1 MDVPIKLVDVNPAA
15 GARLRHSFD
24 FGYVEVLHL
33 QISVDARSIFLGEC
47 RAQLLP
53 AQLSQSHRRVPAHFA
68 LQKRHVACFC
78 SCIISTVLLRK
89 VTFLV
94 RQSAKCAGH
103 VLTMIRN

>member
-33 QISVDARSIFLGEC
+33 QISVDAHSILLGER

-53 AQLSQSHRRVPAHFA
+53 AQLSQSHRRVPARLA
-68 LQKRHVACFC
+68 LTSYNKQ
-78 SCIISTVLLRK
+78 
-89 VTFLV
+89 VTLNFSSRAQCV
-94 RQSAKCAGH
+94 KCAK
-103 VLTMIRN
+103 RNTSP